1 LIEDADLFLALAEIA
16 GVFVGFGALIGVTRR
31 SEIGA
36 TQLGQIKW
44 VVTSGLLVIVAA
56 LLPVVLVRYGV
67 TGHNLWSVCS
77 LVVLLLIWF
86 LFVFALRKVEAR
98 EQLMAWARANPM
110 ATVFLWLVLELP
122 IQVPLVLTVLGLYP
136 DLEAVFYTTA
146 LVFNLF
152 EAAFVL
158 GRLVVFPV
166 DAPSS

>member
-1 LIEDADLFLALAEIA
+1 MALAEIA

-31 SEIGA
+31 SEIGP
-36 TQLGQIKW
+36 TQLGQIQW
-44 VVTSGLLVIVAA
+44 VVTSGLLVIAAA

-77 LVVLLLIWF
+77 LIVLLLIWF
-86 LFVFALRKVEAR
+86 LLGFALRKVEAR
-98 EQLMAWARANPM
+98 EQLIAEARANPM
-110 ATVFLWLVLELP
+110 AAAFLWLLLELP
-122 IQVPLVLTVLGLYP
+122 IQVPLVLAVLGLYP
-136 DLEAVFYTTA
+136 DLEPAFYTTA

-166 DAPSS
+166 DAPSA

>member
-1 LIEDADLFLALAEIA
+1 MALAEIA

-36 TQLGQIKW
+36 TQLGQIQW
-44 VVTSGLLVIVAA
+44 VVTSGLMVIVAA
-56 LLPVVLVRYGV
+56 LLPIILVGYGV

-86 LFVFALRKVEAR
+86 LFSFALRKVETR
-98 EQLMAWARANPM
+98 ERMIAYARANPM
-110 ATVFLWLVLELP
+110 ASAFLWLLLELP

-158 GRLVVFPV
+158 GRLVIFPV
-166 DAPSS
+166 DVPSS